1 MATIF
6 KEPCKASL
14 IKVAMDVLPL
24 PEAPATPTMT
34 GTLLRG
40 VIEADDSD
48 GGEPVTVLLKEV
60 DLGIARGDD
69 AEPEGAF
76 GGKDVAKDRVE
87 NVTLP
92 PPPPFP
98 SLLTD
103 VGNAAG
109 RLRKLAPPR
118 GAVSSATTT
127 NGRDEEAERLEY
139 AAEARA
145 EAAAPATK
153 TDAVTKTPRELS
165 FDILYIIVGGVMWLR

>member
-1 MATIF
+1 
-6 KEPCKASL
+6 
-14 IKVAMDVLPL
+14 
-24 PEAPATPTMT
+24 MT

-40 VIEADDSD
+40 VIEADD
-48 GGEPVTVLLKEV
+48 GGEPMTVLLLLKEV

-87 NVTLP
+87 NVTLL
-92 PPPPFP
+92 PPPFP

-127 NGRDEEAERLEY
+127 NGRDEEEEERLEY

-165 FDILYIIVGGVMWLR
+165 FDILSNDCFYMYIYDIVVFMWRSLQGGGG